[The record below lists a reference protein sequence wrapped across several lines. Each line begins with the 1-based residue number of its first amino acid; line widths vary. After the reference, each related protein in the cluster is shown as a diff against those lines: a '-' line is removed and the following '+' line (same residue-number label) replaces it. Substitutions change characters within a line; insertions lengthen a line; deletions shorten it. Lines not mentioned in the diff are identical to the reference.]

1 MIRAQREMGKQRVE
15 DFKHLKAKEVQQESK
30 QKTEQERKLI
40 MKLQNEAQK
49 LETMEEQ
56 LIKRLQGTQEMER
69 EAFKELE
76 EAMIAASMPKKERN
90 KVV

>member
-1 MIRAQREMGKQRVE
+1 M
-15 DFKHLKAKEVQQESK
+15 KAKEVQQESK

-49 LETMEEQ
+49 LEAMEEQ

-90 KVV
+90 KVVQDIHDDNHDI